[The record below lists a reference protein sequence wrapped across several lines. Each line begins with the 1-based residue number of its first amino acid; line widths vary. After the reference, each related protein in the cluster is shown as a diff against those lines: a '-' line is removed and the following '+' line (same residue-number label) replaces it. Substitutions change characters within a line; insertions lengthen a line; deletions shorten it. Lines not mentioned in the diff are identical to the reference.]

1 MSGSQTPIL
10 RKPEWL
16 KVRAPGGQ
24 QYAEIKARLRR
35 LGLYTVCEEA
45 HCPNLGECWGSGT
58 ATLMLLGDICTRGCR
73 FCAVTTSKH
82 GRPVDPEEPA
92 KVALT
97 VQEMELDYVV
107 LTMVDRDD
115 LPDGGAAHVA
125 NVISRIHRECPGVVV
140 EALVGDFLGKREDI
154 ATVLTGAP
162 EVFAH
167 NIETVRP
174 LTPRVRD
181 PRCSFTRSLEVLRAA
196 REIAP
201 QVVTKSSIMLGL
213 GETDAEVEEA
223 MIALREVGVSLL
235 TLGQYLRPSM
245 KHIPVAE
252 YVRPE
257 RFEALRERGLAL
269 GFAYVASGPLVR
281 SSYRASEVFIKSLI
295 RQKLA

>member
-115 LPDGGAAHVA
+115 LPDF
-125 NVISRIHRECPGVVV
+125 HR
-140 EALVGDFLGKREDI
+140 AL
-154 ATVLTGAP
+154 
-162 EVFAH
+162 
-167 NIETVRP
+167 
-174 LTPRVRD
+174 
-181 PRCSFTRSLEVLRAA
+181 
-196 REIAP
+196 
-201 QVVTKSSIMLGL
+201 
-213 GETDAEVEEA
+213 
-223 MIALREVGVSLL
+223 
-235 TLGQYLRPSM
+235 
-245 KHIPVAE
+245 
-252 YVRPE
+252 
-257 RFEALRERGLAL
+257 
-269 GFAYVASGPLVR
+269 
-281 SSYRASEVFIKSLI
+281 
-295 RQKLA
+295 